1 MRFSSTQAASSTS
14 LFGNQDYVAGI
25 EESTRKLELH
35 TNGGPIVSNKT
46 ASVDK
51 FGKVWYNKDSV
62 ANIFSFAEMRKL
74 YRITYDSETED
85 AFIVHTPERQVR
97 FKPLKNGL
105 YSLNPKK
112 DTQHQTTD
120 GRFQL
125 VNTLEDNKK
134 FFTPR
139 QFERAKIARDLFHSL
154 GCPSLVNLKGAIRMN
169 LIRDNPVTTKDV
181 DLAEHIFGPDVG
193 TVKGKTTRRKP
204 LPIIDEHI
212 EIPAELI
219 SIHEDVTLAIDG
231 LTINSLKFL
240 STIS

>member
-1 MRFSSTQAASSTS
+1 MRDEILLDTASSTS
-14 LFGNQDYVAGI
+14 LLGNKEYVARI
-25 EESTRKLELH
+25 QESNSKLELQ

-46 ASVDK
+46 ASSVNR

-62 ANIFSFAEMRKL
+62 LANIFGLAEMRKK

-112 DTQHQTTD
+112 ETHHQTTD

-139 QFERAKIARDLFHSL
+139 QFK
-154 GCPSLVNLKGAIRMN
+154 
-169 LIRDNPVTTKDV
+169 
-181 DLAEHIFGPDVG
+181 
-193 TVKGKTTRRKP
+193 
-204 LPIIDEHI
+204 
-212 EIPAELI
+212 
-219 SIHEDVTLAIDG
+219 
-231 LTINSLKFL
+231 
-240 STIS
+240 